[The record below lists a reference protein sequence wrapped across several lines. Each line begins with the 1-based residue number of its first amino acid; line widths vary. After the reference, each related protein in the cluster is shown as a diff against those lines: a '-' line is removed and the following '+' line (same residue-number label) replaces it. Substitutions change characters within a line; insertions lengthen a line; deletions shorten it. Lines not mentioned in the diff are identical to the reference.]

1 MPKYLIARFTAKGIQ
16 GPSKKGRRGTPR
28 CRHQGLGEPRWQIG
42 QFLLRLWRR
51 RRYSIVDLPDNA
63 SAAALSLAVAQSGAV
78 ATKTVVLLTPE
89 EMDAARNKTV
99 DYRPPAAERAPFA
112 GALPARRPFVL
123 GRCAAARP

>member
-28 CRHQGLGEPRWQIG
+28 CCHQGLGEPR
-42 QFLLRLWRR
+42 RLGRKLDSFYFAFGDVDA
-51 RRYSIVDLPDNA
+51 YSIVDLPDNA

-99 DYRPPAAERAPFA
+99 DYRPPTAERAPS
-112 GALPARRPFVL
+112 
-123 GRCAAARP
+123 

>member
-1 MPKYLIARFTAKGIQ
+1 ME
-16 GPSKKGRRGTPR
+16 S
-28 CRHQGLGEPRWQIG
+28 LGG
-42 QFLLRLWRR
+42 KLDSFYFDFGDVDA
-51 RRYSIVDLPDNA
+51 YSIVDLPDNA
-63 SAAALSLAVAQSGAV
+63 SAAALSLVVAQSGAV